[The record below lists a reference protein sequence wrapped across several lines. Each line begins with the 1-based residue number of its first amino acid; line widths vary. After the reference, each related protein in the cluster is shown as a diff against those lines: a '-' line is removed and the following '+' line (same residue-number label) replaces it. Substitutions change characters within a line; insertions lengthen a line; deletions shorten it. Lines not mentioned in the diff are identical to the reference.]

1 MLISYSSVR
10 KRLEVK
16 KKKIRPKLRY
26 ECEYNQIFATCSSLK
41 KKKKKRVSGILKREP
56 CQIWISEVET
66 VIATDWTHRVTSKYT
81 YLIRENGI
89 NFLNQR
95 EESGLR
101 EREREREDRKEKRR
115 WACVCI
121 CIQYEAK
128 VFCSKEKFEFCYC
141 TILPTNIIFWNFRV
155 SLNLRFQIS
164 RNVSNNWFICHF
176 FIYYTD
182 CYQKSRKTKKISRS
196 TRIRRIYFPESY
208 VQSTW

>member
-101 EREREREDRKEKRR
+101 ERERERGPKGKATLSVCAYLYTVRSKSFLLEREVWILLLYDLTDEYYFLKFSCFFESPIPNFTQRFKQLIYLSFFLFITPIIIKNLGKRK
-115 WACVCI
+115 
-121 CIQYEAK
+121 
-128 VFCSKEKFEFCYC
+128 KFHDQ
-141 TILPTNIIFWNFRV
+141 RV
-155 SLNLRFQIS
+155 
-164 RNVSNNWFICHF
+164 
-176 FIYYTD
+176 
-182 CYQKSRKTKKISRS
+182 
-196 TRIRRIYFPESY
+196 
-208 VQSTW
+208 